1 MPNTSEKSLQT
12 CYCGWSKV
20 TTYQGLRIHQGKM
33 GCTPRGM
40 SIPESDQ
47 LRLARY
53 MFANIGPSIQIEEP
67 LKDIF
72 GPYLEIDHQQ
82 FTWRNAALEESLHN
96 DSGPNNGVTPV
107 WEIPQTSDENLL
119 VTTYQG
125 LRTHQGMMGCTQR
138 GYSIPQ
144 SDQLRLTS
152 SLHSAANVGP
162 LTFKPLKFESKQ
174 ITWGSPLEES
184 PQQDGGPNN
193 SIASASGKNVPVA
206 SNFTTQTAAPAAEAT
221 LNDTNQL
228 FFTAQQNSQQ
238 TATNSD
244 KIHQGRNFS
253 IGAQPSLYP
262 MPQMFGT
269 PTIPV
274 AAEVPVMKT
283 QQNSLQNATNSDK
296 THPAFDLSSGAQ
308 PSLYPLSQ
316 MFGTPTTPAAAG
328 ITVNDT
334 NTSFVTTQQN
344 FQQTAT
350 NSDITRHAFTFSS
363 GAQPSLL
370 PMPQMFGTPSIPA
383 AAEVPVMK
391 TQQNS
396 LQNATNSDKT
406 HPAFDL
412 SSGAQPSLYPLSQMF
427 GTPTTPAAAGI
438 TVNDTNTSFVTT
450 QQNFQ
455 QTATNSDITRQVFT
469 FPSGAQPSVIP
480 MPQMFGT
487 PTIPPAAEVPVMKT
501 QQNSLQNATNSD
513 KTHQAFDLSSG
524 AQPSLMPMSQI
535 FGSPTI
541 PTVKD
546 VTVTNTNKSMF
557 ETPPHL
563 STTHQNTNNVRR
575 ALDFST
581 GAQQVGQL
589 NWEHP
594 TTTAQE
600 TAFQLKERER
610 EREREKEK
618 EMEKEREAQKL
629 QKMRQDM
636 IRAYLHQKIQ
646 TREQKISEVTS
657 SVKAC
662 KGGLDAEWLEINSV
676 FSEVMRVVEDSRKKA
691 LQPLEERRQRVSRE
705 GLDQVKKLQKEIDK
719 IRKTIDE
726 LDKNADLQGLP
737 KTGLD
742 EYQDWKNVT
751 VDTSFSF
758 GSLRTT
764 ISSMMEQIH
773 QELEKLSSVELK
785 RIPTFAV
792 DVKLDPTTA
801 HQCLVLSPD
810 GKTVRDGGNDQKVP
824 DAPQRFDMFGSI
836 LGLNTLTSGKSY
848 WEVEVTNKSG
858 WDLGVARRNANRK
871 GKLSV
876 NSESGYWVV
885 VHYEDKKYAAL
896 TVPPVSL
903 PLKEKPEKVGVFVDY
918 EERLVSFYDVMAQSH
933 IYTFT
938 ECMFSDLIL
947 PYFSPHPKQNEKNS
961 HPLII
966 SPVKKQL

>member
-1 MPNTSEKSLQT
+1 MSSMQV

-20 TTYQGLRIHQGKM
+20 TTYQGLRTHQGKM

-47 LRLARY
+47 FRFTRCT
-53 MFANIGPSIQIEEP
+53 FANIGPSIQIEEP

-82 FTWRNAALEESLHN
+82 FAWRNALEETLQN
-96 DSGPNNGVTPV
+96 DSGRNNGITPV

-119 VTTYQG
+119 LTTYQG
-125 LRTHQGMMGCTQR
+125 LRTHQGMMGRTQR

-152 SLHSAANVGP
+152 SLHGAANVGP
-162 LTFKPLKFESKQ
+162 FTFEPLKFESKQ
-174 ITWGSPLEES
+174 ITWRSPLKES
-184 PQQDGGPNN
+184 PQQDDGPNN
-193 SIASASGKNVPVA
+193 FIASARGKNVPVA
-206 SNFTTQTAAPAAEAT
+206 SNFTTLTAAPAAEAT
-221 LNDTNQL
+221 LNDINQL
-228 FFTAQQNSQQ
+228 FATAQQNSQQ

-244 KIHQGRNFS
+244 TTHQGRNFS
-253 IGAQPSLYP
+253 SGAQPSLLP

-269 PTIPV
+269 PTIPA

-283 QQNSLQNATNSDK
+283 QQSSLQNTTNSDQ
-296 THPAFDLSSGAQ
+296 THQAFNFSSGAQ
-308 PSLYPLSQ
+308 PMHSVSQ
-316 MFGTPTTPAAAG
+316 MFGTRTTPAAAG

-334 NTSFVTTQQN
+334 NKSFVATQQN

-350 NSDITRHAFTFSS
+350 NINRQAFPFSSGAQPSLLPMPQMFGTPTIPAEVPVMKTQQSSLQNATNSDQTHQAFTFSS

-370 PMPQMFGTPSIPA
+370 PMPQMFGTPTIPA

-391 TQQNS
+391 TQQSS
-396 LQNATNSDKT
+396 LQNATNSDQT
-406 HPAFDL
+406 HQAFNP
-412 SSGAQPSLYPLSQMF
+412 SSGAQ
-427 GTPTTPAAAGI
+427 A
-438 TVNDTNTSFVTT
+438 
-450 QQNFQ
+450 
-455 QTATNSDITRQVFT
+455 
-469 FPSGAQPSVIP
+469 
-480 MPQMFGT
+480 
-487 PTIPPAAEVPVMKT
+487 
-501 QQNSLQNATNSD
+501 
-513 KTHQAFDLSSG
+513 
-524 AQPSLMPMSQI
+524 SLMPMSQI
-535 FGSPTI
+535 FGSPTF

-546 VTVTNTNKSMF
+546 VTVTHTNKSMF

-589 NWEHP
+589 DWELP

-600 TAFQLKERER
+600 TAIQLKERER
-610 EREREKEK
+610 ERERE
-618 EMEKEREAQKL
+618 MEKEREAQQL

-636 IRAYLHQKIQ
+636 IRADLHQKIQ

-676 FSEVMRVVEDSRKKA
+676 FSEVMKVVEDSRKKA
-691 LQPLEERRQRVSRE
+691 LQPLEERRQRVSRA
-705 GLDQVKKLQKEIDK
+705 GKDQVKKLQNEIDK

-742 EYQDWKNVT
+742 ESRDWKHLT

-758 GSLRTT
+758 GSLRATT
-764 ISSMMEQIH
+764 SSMMEQIH
-773 QELEKLSSVELK
+773 QQLEKLSSVELK

-792 DVKLDPTTA
+792 DVKLNPTTA

-810 GKTVRDGGNDQKVP
+810 GKTVRDGGNYQKVP

-836 LGLNTLTSGKSY
+836 LGLNRLTSGKSY
-848 WEVEVTNKSG
+848 WEVEVTKKSG

-876 NSESGYWVV
+876 NSDNGYWVV
-885 VHYEDKKYAAL
+885 VHYKDKKYAAL

-938 ECMFSDLIL
+938 ECMFSDVIL

>member
-1 MPNTSEKSLQT
+1 MVRADLQQKIQTREQKISEVTSSVKDCMGGLDAECLEINSVSSEVMRVVEDSRKKALQPLEERKQRVSREGKDQVKKLQKEIDKIRKT
-12 CYCGWSKV
+12 IDELEESSDL
-20 TTYQGLRIHQGKM
+20 QGLPKTGLDEYQDWKNVTVDTSFSFGSLRTTISSMMEQIHQELEKL
-33 GCTPRGM
+33 
-40 SIPESDQ
+40 SSV
-47 LRLARY
+47 
-53 MFANIGPSIQIEEP
+53 EEP

-82 FTWRNAALEESLHN
+82 FTWRNAALEESRHN

-107 WEIPQTSDENLL
+107 WEFLQLNRTLSRRPQTLTKLIKGAISPL
-119 VTTYQG
+119 V
-125 LRTHQGMMGCTQR
+125 H
-138 GYSIPQ
+138 
-144 SDQLRLTS
+144 
-152 SLHSAANVGP
+152 SLHC
-162 LTFKPLKFESKQ
+162 
-174 ITWGSPLEES
+174 SPCHRCLV
-184 PQQDGGPNN
+184 PQ
-193 SIASASGKNVPVA
+193 A
-206 SNFTTQTAAPAAEAT
+206 F
-221 LNDTNQL
+221 L
-228 FFTAQQNSQQ
+228 QQQKS
-238 TATNSD
+238 
-244 KIHQGRNFS
+244 
-253 IGAQPSLYP
+253 
-262 MPQMFGT
+262 
-269 PTIPV
+269 
-274 AAEVPVMKT
+274 
-283 QQNSLQNATNSDK
+283 
-296 THPAFDLSSGAQ
+296 
-308 PSLYPLSQ
+308 
-316 MFGTPTTPAAAG
+316 
-328 ITVNDT
+328 
-334 NTSFVTTQQN
+334 
-344 FQQTAT
+344 
-350 NSDITRHAFTFSS
+350 
-363 GAQPSLL
+363 
-370 PMPQMFGTPSIPA
+370 
-383 AAEVPVMK
+383 
-391 TQQNS
+391 
-396 LQNATNSDKT
+396 
-406 HPAFDL
+406 
-412 SSGAQPSLYPLSQMF
+412 QPSLYPLSQMF

-469 FPSGAQPSVIP
+469 FPSGAQPSVLP

-487 PTIPPAAEVPVMKT
+487 PTIPAAEVPVMKT

-600 TAFQLKERER
+600 T
-610 EREREKEK
+610 
-618 EMEKEREAQKL
+618 
-629 QKMRQDM
+629 MRQDM

-742 EYQDWKNVT
+742 ESRDWKHLT

-785 RIPTFAV
+785 RIPTFA
-792 DVKLDPTTA
+792 
-801 HQCLVLSPD
+801 
-810 GKTVRDGGNDQKVP
+810 
-824 DAPQRFDMFGSI
+824 
-836 LGLNTLTSGKSY
+836 
-848 WEVEVTNKSG
+848 
-858 WDLGVARRNANRK
+858 GV
-871 GKLSV
+871 
-876 NSESGYWVV
+876 
-885 VHYEDKKYAAL
+885 
-896 TVPPVSL
+896 
-903 PLKEKPEKVGVFVDY
+903 
-918 EERLVSFYDVMAQSH
+918 
-933 IYTFT
+933 
-938 ECMFSDLIL
+938 
-947 PYFSPHPKQNEKNS
+947 
-961 HPLII
+961 
-966 SPVKKQL
+966 

>member
-1 MPNTSEKSLQT
+1 MPNTAGKSMQV
-12 CYCGWSKV
+12 CYCGWAKV
-20 TTYQGLRIHQGKM
+20 TTYQGLRTHQGKM

-40 SIPESDQ
+40 NIPESEQ
-47 LRLARY
+47 FRFTRCT
-53 MFANIGPSIQIEEP
+53 FANIGPSIQIEEP

-72 GPYLEIDHQQ
+72 SPYLEIDHQQ
-82 FTWRNAALEESLHN
+82 FTWRNAMEETLQN

-119 VTTYQG
+119 ITTYQG
-125 LRTHQGMMGCTQR
+125 LRTHQGMMGCTQS

-144 SDQLRLTS
+144 NDQLRLTS

-162 LTFKPLKFESKQ
+162 LTFKPLKDIFGPSQTFESKQ

-193 SIASASGKNVPVA
+193 SIASARGKNVPVA
-206 SNFTTQTAAPAAEAT
+206 SNFTTLTAAPAAEAT

-228 FFTAQQNSQQ
+228 FVTAQQNSQQ

-244 KIHQGRNFS
+244 KTHQGHNFS
-253 IGAQPSLYP
+253 IGAQPSMYP
-262 MPQMFGT
+262 
-269 PTIPV
+269 V
-274 AAEVPVMKT
+274 
-283 QQNSLQNATNSDK
+283 
-296 THPAFDLSSGAQ
+296 
-308 PSLYPLSQ
+308 SQ
-316 MFGTPTTPAAAG
+316 MVDTPTTPAAAG

-334 NTSFVTTQQN
+334 NKSFVTTQQN

-350 NSDITRHAFTFSS
+350 NSGVNRQAFTFSS

-370 PMPQMFGTPSIPA
+370 LMPQMFGTPAIPA

-391 TQQNS
+391 TQQS
-396 LQNATNSDKT
+396 
-406 HPAFDL
+406 AF
-412 SSGAQPSLYPLSQMF
+412 
-427 GTPTTPAAAGI
+427 
-438 TVNDTNTSFVTT
+438 N
-450 QQNFQ
+450 
-455 QTATNSDITRQVFT
+455 
-469 FPSGAQPSVIP
+469 
-480 MPQMFGT
+480 
-487 PTIPPAAEVPVMKT
+487 
-501 QQNSLQNATNSD
+501 
-513 KTHQAFDLSSG
+513 LSSG

-535 FGSPTI
+535 FGSPTF
-541 PTVKD
+541 PTFKD
-546 VTVTNTNKSMF
+546 VTVTHTNKSMF

-581 GAQQVGQL
+581 GAQQVEQY
-589 NWEHP
+589 WELP

-610 EREREKEK
+610 E
-618 EMEKEREAQKL
+618 AQKL

-636 IRAYLHQKIQ
+636 IRADLQQKIQ

-676 FSEVMRVVEDSRKKA
+676 FSEVMKVVEDSRKKA
-691 LQPLEERRQRVSRE
+691 LQPLEERRKRVSRE
-705 GLDQVKKLQKEIDK
+705 GLHLVKKLQNEIDK

-742 EYQDWKNVT
+742 ESRDWKHLT

-758 GSLRTT
+758 GSLRATT
-764 ISSMMEQIH
+764 SSMMEQIH

-810 GKTVRDGGNDQKVP
+810 GKTVRDGGNNQKVP

-836 LGLNTLTSGKSY
+836 LGLNRLTSGKSY

>member
-1 MPNTSEKSLQT
+1 MPNTSDKSMQV

-20 TTYQGLRIHQGKM
+20 TTYQGLRTHQGKM
-33 GCTPRGM
+33 GCTPMGM

-47 LRLARY
+47 FRLTRY
-53 MFANIGPSIQIEEP
+53 TFANIGPSIQIEEP

-82 FTWRNAALEESLHN
+82 FTWRNAALEESRHN
-96 DSGPNNGVTPV
+96 DSGPNNRVTPV

-125 LRTHQGMMGCTQR
+125 LRTQQGMMGCTQR

-152 SLHSAANVGP
+152 SLHTFANVGP
-162 LTFKPLKFESKQ
+162 STFEPLKFESKQ

-184 PQQDGGPNN
+184 PQQDGGPSN
-193 SIASASGKNVPVA
+193 SIASARGKNVPVA
-206 SNFTTQTAAPAAEAT
+206 SNFTTQTAPPAAEAT

-228 FFTAQQNSQQ
+228 FVTAQQNSQQ

-244 KIHQGRNFS
+244 KTHQGRYFS

-262 MPQMFGT
+262 MSQMFGT
-269 PTIPV
+269 PTTPA

-283 QQNSLQNATNSDK
+283 QQSSLQNTTNSDK
-296 THPAFDLSSGAQ
+296 THQAFNLSIGAQ
-308 PSLYPLSQ
+308 PSLYTMSQ

-334 NTSFVTTQQN
+334 NKSFVTTQQN

-350 NSDITRHAFTFSS
+350 NSDITRPAFNFSS
-363 GAQPSLL
+363 GAQPSVP
-370 PMPQMFGTPSIPA
+370 PMP
-383 AAEVPVMK
+383 
-391 TQQNS
+391 
-396 LQNATNSDKT
+396 
-406 HPAFDL
+406 
-412 SSGAQPSLYPLSQMF
+412 QMF

-438 TVNDTNTSFVTT
+438 TVNDTNKSFVTT

-455 QTATNSDITRQVFT
+455 QTATNSDITRPAFN
-469 FPSGAQPSVIP
+469 FSSGAQPSVLPIS
-480 MPQMFGT
+480 QMFGT
-487 PTIPPAAEVPVMKT
+487 PTIPAAAEVPVVTT
-501 QQNSLQNATNSD
+501 QQNFQQTATNSD
-513 KTHQAFDLSSG
+513 ITHQACNLSSG
-524 AQPSLMPMSQI
+524 VEPSLMPMSQI

-581 GAQQVGQL
+581 GAQQLGVQL
-589 NWEHP
+589 DWELP

-610 EREREKEK
+610 EREK

-636 IRAYLHQKIQ
+636 IRADLQQNIQ
-646 TREQKISEVTS
+646 TREQKISEVKS

-676 FSEVMRVVEDSRKKA
+676 FSEVMKVVEDSRKKA
-691 LQPLEERRQRVSRE
+691 LQPLEERRKRVNRE
-705 GLDQVKKLQKEIDK
+705 GLHLVKKLQNEIDK

-737 KTGLD
+737 KTFLD
-742 EYQDWKNVT
+742 ESRDWKNVT

-792 DVKLDPTTA
+792 DVRLDPATA

-810 GKTVRDGGNDQKVP
+810 GKTVRDGGNDQK
-824 DAPQRFDMFGSI
+824 
-836 LGLNTLTSGKSY
+836 
-848 WEVEVTNKSG
+848 
-858 WDLGVARRNANRK
+858 
-871 GKLSV
+871 
-876 NSESGYWVV
+876 
-885 VHYEDKKYAAL
+885 
-896 TVPPVSL
+896 
-903 PLKEKPEKVGVFVDY
+903 
-918 EERLVSFYDVMAQSH
+918 ERLLGSRALRRQKVR
-933 IYTFT
+933 
-938 ECMFSDLIL
+938 
-947 PYFSPHPKQNEKNS
+947 SPDSTTSQPPPERET
-961 HPLII
+961 
-966 SPVKKQL
+966 

>member
-1 MPNTSEKSLQT
+1 MSSMQV

-20 TTYQGLRIHQGKM
+20 TTYQGLRTHQGKM

-47 LRLARY
+47 FRFTRCT
-53 MFANIGPSIQIEEP
+53 FANIGPSIQIEEP

-82 FTWRNAALEESLHN
+82 FAWRNALEETLQN
-96 DSGPNNGVTPV
+96 DSGRNNGITPV

-119 VTTYQG
+119 LTTYQG
-125 LRTHQGMMGCTQR
+125 LRTHQGMMGRTQR

-152 SLHSAANVGP
+152 SLHGAANVGP
-162 LTFKPLKFESKQ
+162 FTFEPLKFESKQ
-174 ITWGSPLEES
+174 ITWRSPLKES
-184 PQQDGGPNN
+184 PQQDDGPNN
-193 SIASASGKNVPVA
+193 FIASARGKNVPVA
-206 SNFTTQTAAPAAEAT
+206 SNFTTLTAAPAAEAT
-221 LNDTNQL
+221 LNDINQL
-228 FFTAQQNSQQ
+228 FATAQQNSQQ

-244 KIHQGRNFS
+244 TTHQGRN
-253 IGAQPSLYP
+253 
-262 MPQMFGT
+262 
-269 PTIPV
+269 
-274 AAEVPVMKT
+274 
-283 QQNSLQNATNSDK
+283 
-296 THPAFDLSSGAQ
+296 
-308 PSLYPLSQ
+308 
-316 MFGTPTTPAAAG
+316 
-328 ITVNDT
+328 
-334 NTSFVTTQQN
+334 
-344 FQQTAT
+344 
-350 NSDITRHAFTFSS
+350 FSS

-370 PMPQMFGTPSIPA
+370 PMPQMFGTPTIPA

-391 TQQNS
+391 TQQSS
-396 LQNATNSDKT
+396 LQNATNSDQT
-406 HPAFDL
+406 HQAFNP
-412 SSGAQPSLYPLSQMF
+412 SSGAQ
-427 GTPTTPAAAGI
+427 A
-438 TVNDTNTSFVTT
+438 
-450 QQNFQ
+450 
-455 QTATNSDITRQVFT
+455 
-469 FPSGAQPSVIP
+469 
-480 MPQMFGT
+480 
-487 PTIPPAAEVPVMKT
+487 
-501 QQNSLQNATNSD
+501 
-513 KTHQAFDLSSG
+513 
-524 AQPSLMPMSQI
+524 SLMPMSQI
-535 FGSPTI
+535 FGSPTF

-546 VTVTNTNKSMF
+546 VTVTHTNKSMF

-589 NWEHP
+589 DWELP

-600 TAFQLKERER
+600 TAIQLKERER
-610 EREREKEK
+610 ERERE
-618 EMEKEREAQKL
+618 MEKEREAQQL

-636 IRAYLHQKIQ
+636 IRADLHQKIQ

-676 FSEVMRVVEDSRKKA
+676 FSEVMKVVEDSRKKA
-691 LQPLEERRQRVSRE
+691 LQPLEERRQRVSRA
-705 GLDQVKKLQKEIDK
+705 GKDQVKKLQNEIDK

-742 EYQDWKNVT
+742 ESRDWKHLT

-758 GSLRTT
+758 GSLRATT
-764 ISSMMEQIH
+764 SSMMEQIH
-773 QELEKLSSVELK
+773 QQLEKLSSVELK

-792 DVKLDPTTA
+792 DVKLNPTTA

-810 GKTVRDGGNDQKVP
+810 GKTVRDGGNYQKVP

-836 LGLNTLTSGKSY
+836 LGLNRLTSGKSY
-848 WEVEVTNKSG
+848 WEVEVTKKSG

-876 NSESGYWVV
+876 NSDNGYWVV
-885 VHYEDKKYAAL
+885 VHYKDKKYAAL

-938 ECMFSDLIL
+938 ECMFSDVIL